1 MKLTCIDCERLI
13 RCTASRGADHQTHF
27 CGDWEPTHPSVIDA
41 RLDALKRF
49 GSAATRG
56 FTKERK
62 QTHMDIQSINKCV
75 AEGNIDELN
84 KLRTASIQPTIL
96 MLVASRLTGDS
107 QTIAA
112 KLRELNSDNDA
123 RVNYLVDILVDYAQQ
138 SSEAASIE
146 AAKAAEKVEESAH
159 AEKPPK
165 TTQRRASRKR
175 QATTVDADA
184 EAIEIA
190 KAKEAEAEAEA
201 KEAIEKDVD
210 AVVKALTPTNQGVAD
225 RLLDEQTRTRQS
237 IEKIAGCIF
246 GYNAMLNDLTKH
258 VGALERRIEEVAEI
272 ASSITDLSK
281 EVEGIS
287 YCTTRI
293 ENNLRRIKGAFE
305 GFEIE
310 LIGSG
315 TLGDTPFANA
325 TQDWE

>member
-1 MKLTCIDCERLI
+1 MKLTCIDCGRLA

-27 CGDWEPTHPSVIDA
+27 CDDWEPTHPSVIDA

-49 GSAATRG
+49 GPAATRG

-84 KLRTASIQPTIL
+84 KLRTANIQPTLL
-96 MLVASRLTGDS
+96 MLAASKLTGDS

-112 KLRELNSDNDA
+112 KLRALGNDNDA
-123 RVNYLVDILVDYAQQ
+123 RVNYLVDVIVGCAQQ
-138 SSEAASIE
+138 SGEAASIE
-146 AAKAAEKVEESAH
+146 AAKAAEKAAEESAP
-159 AEKPPK
+159 AEEEKPK
-165 TTQRRASRKR
+165 KRRASRKR
-175 QATTVDADA
+175 KTADADA

-190 KAKEAEAEAEA
+190 KAKEAEAQAEA
-201 KEAIEKDVD
+201 QEAIEKDVD

-225 RLLDEQTRTRQS
+225 RLLDEQTRTRQA
-237 IEKIAGCIF
+237 IEKIAGDIF
-246 GYNAMLNDLTKH
+246 GYNAILNDLTKH
-258 VGALERRIEEVAEI
+258 VGALERRIEEVAEM

-287 YCTTRI
+287 YCATRV

>member
-1 MKLTCIDCERLI
+1 MKLTCIDCGRLA
-13 RCTASRGADHQTHF
+13 RCTASRGADHQAHF

-49 GSAATRG
+49 GPAATRG

-62 QTHMDIQSINKCV
+62 QTHMDIISINKCV

-84 KLRTASIQPTIL
+84 KLRTANIQPTLL
-96 MLVASRLTGDS
+96 MLAASKLTGDS

-112 KLRELNSDNDA
+112 KLRELNNDNDA
-123 RVNYLVDILVDYAQQ
+123 RVNYLVDILVGCAQQ
-138 SSEAASIE
+138 SDEASSIE
-146 AAKAAEKVEESAH
+146 AAKAAEKAEESAP
-159 AEKPPK
+159 AEEAPKPK
-165 TTQRRASRKR
+165 KRRASRKR
-175 QATTVDADA
+175 KTADADA
-184 EAIEIA
+184 KAIEIA
-190 KAKEAEAEAEA
+190 KAKEAEAQAEA
-201 KEAIEKDVD
+201 QKAIDKDVD
-210 AVVKALTPTNQGVAD
+210 AVVKARTPTDQGVAD
-225 RLLDEQTRTRQS
+225 RLLDEQTQTRQA
-237 IEKIAGCIF
+237 IEKIAENIF
-246 GYNAMLNDLTKH
+246 SYGAMLNDLTKH
-258 VGALERRIEEVAEI
+258 VGALERRIEEVAEM

-287 YCTTRI
+287 YCATRV